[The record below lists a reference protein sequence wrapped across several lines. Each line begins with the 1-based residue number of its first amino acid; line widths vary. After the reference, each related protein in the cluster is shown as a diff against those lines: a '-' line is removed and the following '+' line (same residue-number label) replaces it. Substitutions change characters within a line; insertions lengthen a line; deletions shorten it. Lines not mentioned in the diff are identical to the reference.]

1 MRLNSGIGI
10 AYGNNYTMPFIKEF
24 FAGGVSDLRG
34 FRARTL
40 GPGSFYA
47 GNPREEF
54 IYDQPGDIKILLM
67 AEYRAKLF
75 SIIRYAL
82 FADAGNIWTLRTD
95 PDRPGSK
102 FTSNF
107 LNDFAMDVGAG
118 LRVDISLLVL
128 RLDIAFPLRLPYL
141 PSGEK
146 WSEFNFGDSEW
157 RKNNIVWNLAI
168 GYPF

>member
-1 MRLNSGIGI
+1 
-10 AYGNNYTMPFIKEF
+10 
-24 FAGGVSDLRG
+24 
-34 FRARTL
+34 
-40 GPGSFYA
+40 
-47 GNPREEF
+47 
-54 IYDQPGDIKILLM
+54 M

-95 PDRPGSK
+95 PDRPGAK
-102 FTSNF
+102 FTNKF
-107 LNDFAMDVGAG
+107 LNDFAVDVGAG

-141 PSGEK
+141 PEGEK
-146 WSEFNFGDSEW
+146 ISEFNFGSKDW
-157 RKNNIVWNLAI
+157 RRDNIVWNLAI